1 MQVHV
6 HTTDIYIYMYT
17 IERGTAGGV
26 RKRNV
31 LVKGKKDMYCNW

>member
-1 MQVHV
+1 MYIQQ
-6 HTTDIYIYMYT
+6 IYIYMYT